1 VCQDLVPGRGQLTHQ
16 ASCPLTR
23 RAGANLEETVLA
35 VEIIAFVAE
44 KCTPENSHV
53 NTSMHCGYP
62 APGFPGPSFIF
73 NPFFRA
79 GPFYFTKPMLLAL
92 VCAGLVI
99 WFFWAA
105 FAKPQLVPKGVQ
117 NIAELGIM
125 FVRDQILRPMMGKRG
140 DGYLPFLVS
149 LFFFIWFM
157 NIMEIIPI
165 AQFPAM
171 SMIAFPLVLMLMVY
185 GTYTYLGIKHQGLGG
200 YFSNMIPRGVP
211 APILLILA
219 PVEIL
224 QYVIVRP
231 FTLAIRLFAN
241 MFAGHI
247 LLLVF
252 TLATW
257 YLFSASIGLLFS
269 GVSFILTI
277 VLTAFELLIQALQ
290 AYIFTILTAQYI
302 GGSLE
307 AGH

>member
-1 VCQDLVPGRGQLTHQ
+1 V
-16 ASCPLTR
+16 
-23 RAGANLEETVLA
+23 EETALA
-35 VEIIAFVAE
+35 GEFVARLAQVGHVAA
-44 KCTPENSHV
+44 KCVEDNSHFM
-53 NTSMHCGYP
+53 SSQHCGYP
-62 APGFPGPSFIF
+62 APSYPDSFTF
-73 NPFFRA
+73 TPFFRI
-79 GPFYFTKPMLLAL
+79 GSFYFTKPMLLAL
-92 VCAGLVI
+92 VCAVVVV

-105 FAKPQLVPKGVQ
+105 FAKPKLVPRGVQ
-117 NIAELGIM
+117 NLGELGIF
-125 FVRDQILRPMMGKRG
+125 FVRDQILRPMMGRRG

-149 LFFFIWFM
+149 LFFFIWLM
-157 NIMEIIPI
+157 NLMEIIPV

-171 SMIAFPLVLMLMVY
+171 SFIAFPTILMLMVY
-185 GTYTYLGIKHQGLGG
+185 VTYTYLGIKHQGLGG
-200 YFSNMIPRGVP
+200 YFSNMIPKGVP
-211 APILLILA
+211 WPILLLLA

-224 QYVIVRP
+224 QYVLVRP

-257 YLFSASIGLLFS
+257 YMFSATIGLLYS
-269 GVSFILTI
+269 VTSFVLVV
-277 VLTAFELLIQALQ
+277 VLTGFEMLIQALQ

>member
-1 VCQDLVPGRGQLTHQ
+1 V
-16 ASCPLTR
+16 
-23 RAGANLEETVLA
+23 NLEETTLA
-35 VEIIAFVAE
+35 AE
-44 KCTPENSHV
+44 NLALLATKCTEDNSHFMS
-53 NTSMHCGYP
+53 SMHCGYP
-62 APGFPGPSFIF
+62 APSYPGSFVF
-73 NPFFRA
+73 TPFFQI
-79 GPFYFTKPMLLAL
+79 GGFYFTKPMLLAL
-92 VCAGLVI
+92 VCMVVVI
-99 WFFWAA
+99 WVFAAA
-105 FAKPQLVPKGVQ
+105 FWKPKLVPRGVQ
-117 NIAELGIM
+117 NLAELGIF
-125 FVRDQILRPMMGKRG
+125 FVRDQILRPMMGRRG
-140 DGYLPFLVS
+140 DSFLPFLVA
-149 LFFFIWFM
+149 LFFFIWCM
-157 NIMEIIPI
+157 NLMEIIPV

-171 SMIAFPLVLMLMVY
+171 SFVAFPTALMLMVY

-211 APILLILA
+211 WPILILLA

-224 QYVIVRP
+224 QYVLVRP

-257 YLFSASIGLLFS
+257 YMFSATIGLLY
-269 GVSFILTI
+269 GVTSFIITI
-277 VLTAFELLIQALQ
+277 VLTAFEMLIQFLQ

>member
-1 VCQDLVPGRGQLTHQ
+1 MI
-16 ASCPLTR
+16 
-23 RAGANLEETVLA
+23 LA
-35 VEIIAFVAE
+35 VNVVALVAE
-44 KCTPENSHV
+44 RCSEENSHIF
-53 NTSMHCGYP
+53 SSAHCGYP
-62 APGFPGPSFIF
+62 APGYPGPSFIF
-73 NPFFRA
+73 TPFFRA
-79 GPFYFTKPMLLAL
+79 GSFYFTKPMLLAL
-92 VCAGLVI
+92 VCSVLVVA
-99 WFFWAA
+99 FFWAA
-105 FAKPQLVPKGVQ
+105 FAKPKLVPRGVQ
-117 NIAELGIM
+117 NIGELGIM

-140 DGYLPFLVS
+140 DSYLPFLVS

-157 NIMEIIPI
+157 NIMEVIPV

-171 SMIAFPLVLMLMVY
+171 SFIAFPGVLMLMVY
-185 GTYTYLGIKHQGLGG
+185 FTYNYLGIKHQGLGG
-200 YFSNMIPRGVP
+200 YFKNMVPSGVP
-211 APILLILA
+211 PFILIILA

-224 QYVIVRP
+224 QYIIVRP
-231 FTLAIRLFAN
+231 FTLAVRLFAN

-269 GVSFILTI
+269 GVSFILTV